1 MNHPRGRDRK
11 PIHEIKER
19 LTTDPKDDS
28 FKEPVKRP
36 LG

>member
-1 MNHPRGRDRK
+1 MKEKKARTRK